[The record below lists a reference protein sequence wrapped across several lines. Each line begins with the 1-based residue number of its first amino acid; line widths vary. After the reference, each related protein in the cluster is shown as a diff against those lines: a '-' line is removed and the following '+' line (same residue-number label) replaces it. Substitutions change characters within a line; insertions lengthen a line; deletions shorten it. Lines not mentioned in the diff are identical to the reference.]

1 MGPPRPEP
9 SPLEGPTTARCRLAP
24 SSPVSTR
31 MGGGT
36 PQQLG
41 PWVGGVPG
49 HLGPWGGGVP
59 DAWILGWGVWT
70 PGSLSVGGSQT
81 PGCHKGG
88 VPGHLGL
95 WVGGPGCLGPGE
107 EGGVLDAWV
116 HGWGVP
122 GCMDLSGC
130 LHPREGGCLGCMGPW
145 GGGCL
150 DPPPQTPGSFP
161 PPRSR
166 RQRPPSA
173 GETGARGRR
182 AGEEG
187 AARGRSHLYR
197 RLRGGGS
204 WGGPPHTPAPPP
216 GAAPPHTPAPDP
228 PPIRRRWRPAA
239 GGGPPHCQKCL
250 VSP

>member
-1 MGPPRPEP
+1 MPPPRAMGAPLGPPRPEP

-107 EGGVLDAWV
+107 GGGCPGCLGPWVGGPWV
-116 HGWGVP
+116 HGSIRVPASQGGGVP
-122 GCMDLSGC
+122 RMHGSLGGWVSGPPTPDTWVLS
-130 LHPREGGCLGCMGPW
+130 PTPQ
-145 GGGCL
+145 
-150 DPPPQTPGSFP
+150 PPPT
-161 PPRSR
+161 
-166 RQRPPSA
+166 
-173 GETGARGRR
+173 
-182 AGEEG
+182 
-187 AARGRSHLYR
+187 
-197 RLRGGGS
+197 
-204 WGGPPHTPAPPP
+204 APQC
-216 GAAPPHTPAPDP
+216 
-228 PPIRRRWRPAA
+228 W
-239 GGGPPHCQKCL
+239 
-250 VSP
+250 